1 MRTISEIRLRTL
13 RASGITI
20 TKAHHWSTADAL
32 FADIDYTGNHHFPYL
47 FNMICFNSI
56 TKCYMACGRSLMN
69 HQDGVSIGKALK
81 VLSCNVKH
89 LHPRYELKA
98 AHKEILLDF
107 DEAEANGFKETFGE
121 EISTILRGC
130 SVNFLRSA
138 MRIANSS
145 VASVGYQ
152 IFMSIAK
159 LIPEN
164 SSQTIVKMAFK
175 ILSGAE
181 PFTNLSTSL
190 LPPLCSITI
199 GEVDTV
205 RWSRAQTWVEWWTR
219 PTVLKKLCRAYSL
232 IDEDDWDELPGTNNP
247 VESINRQSTPTN
259 VKSVSLK
266 PLLEHFYLEDR
277 RQAAMQVAAEA
288 GVTISYST
296 KRQRRT
302 RRPPKAP
309 ESRLAIV
316 PSGKKAVGLRVSI
329 EFYENDQQTTRWYK
343 GTVISYSRKG
353 YIVTFDGCGPDDNE
367 VVKSQGVEKGEIKL
381 L

>member
-1 MRTISEIRLRTL
+1 M
-13 RASGITI
+13 
-20 TKAHHWSTADAL
+20 
-32 FADIDYTGNHHFPYL
+32 
-47 FNMICFNSI
+47 
-56 TKCYMACGRSLMN
+56 
-69 HQDGVSIGKALK
+69 
-81 VLSCNVKH
+81 
-89 LHPRYELKA
+89 
-98 AHKEILLDF
+98 
-107 DEAEANGFKETFGE
+107 
-121 EISTILRGC
+121 
-130 SVNFLRSA
+130 
-138 MRIANSS
+138 
-145 VASVGYQ
+145 
-152 IFMSIAK
+152 
-159 LIPEN
+159 
-164 SSQTIVKMAFK
+164 
-175 ILSGAE
+175 
-181 PFTNLSTSL
+181 
-190 LPPLCSITI
+190 
-199 GEVDTV
+199 
-205 RWSRAQTWVEWWTR
+205 EWWTR
-219 PTVLKKLCRAYSL
+219 TTVLKKLCRAYSL

-247 VESINRQSTPTN
+247 VESINRQGTPTN

-277 RQAAMQVAAEA
+277 RQAALQVAAEA

-367 VVKSQGVEKGEIKL
+367 VVKSLKQGVEKGEIKL